1 MIHFQKSL
9 KKWYELHLPHLQDFR
24 ISSWS
29 LLWWFLKKHL
39 RMSSVEQNL
48 QLWTWTLFLSILK
61 NVFKCLFYHKDNTYN
76 LCRGISSWTLLWWF
90 LTKHLRMSS
99 VEQNIQLWTCT
110 LFLCILKNVFKCL
123 FYHKGYIYNL
133 CRGKWC
139 SWVKWH
145 NQNFYME
152 MKKTSKQSQGKETDQ
167 LYLLLHCKC
176 QSQVSH
182 IPFSCFYCYLISLYL
197 YHLCYFWRELFYLQV
212 GFF

>member
-9 KKWYELHLPHLQDFR
+9 KKWHELHLPHLQDFR

-90 LTKHLRMSS
+90 LKNICECLQWSKTYNCEHAHFSCASWKTFSS
-99 VEQNIQLWTCT
+99 VSFTTKATFITSVGENGAHGSNGIIKTSTWKWRRPVNNLKEKKQTNCISFFIVNASLRSVIF
-110 LFLCILKNVFKCL
+110 LFLAFTVI
-123 FYHKGYIYNL
+123 
-133 CRGKWC
+133 W
-139 SWVKWH
+139 
-145 NQNFYME
+145 
-152 MKKTSKQSQGKETDQ
+152 
-167 LYLLLHCKC
+167 
-176 QSQVSH
+176 
-182 IPFSCFYCYLISLYL
+182 
-197 YHLCYFWRELFYLQV
+197 
-212 GFF
+212 